1 MAQQKDDRGET
12 ATQAGFGRTM
22 PAMEERFRQ
31 VSADYL
37 GSFLG
42 RIEGAVALLT
52 EDQVWWRPNA
62 VTNSVGNHILHLQ
75 GNLSQWVLAGL
86 GGIPYE
92 RHRKQEF
99 QATGGIAKQEL
110 LRGLRD
116 VIGRCQAV
124 VRALPSA
131 ELLRPRQIQGVDT
144 DGTHAVVHIV
154 EHTSYHAGQ
163 IVHIA
168 KELLG
173 PTAGIEF
180 FPQHKNE

>member
-1 MAQQKDDRGET
+1 
-12 ATQAGFGRTM
+12 
-22 PAMEERFRQ
+22 MEDRFRQ

-42 RIEGAVALLT
+42 RIERAVSSLS
-52 EDQVWWRPNA
+52 EEQVWWRANP

-92 RHRKQEF
+92 RHRSHEF
-99 QATGGIAKQEL
+99 SATGGAGKQEL
-110 LRGLRD
+110 LRGLRE
-116 VIGRCQAV
+116 VVERCQRV
-124 VRALPSA
+124 VRELPSA
-131 ELLRPRQIQGVDT
+131 ELLKPRKIQGVDT
-144 DGTHAVVHIV
+144 DGTHAVVHVV

-173 PTAGIEF
+173 PAAGIEF
-180 FPQHKNE
+180 FPQHRNE